1 MDDKTKDIFRSLDD
15 GTRLIKGEWTSDGRK
30 LLRYLVTEILT
41 QNVCSID
48 ENEEKLK
55 SGIQY
60 CLKGKGDPPAFIWIY
75 RLHESQDV
83 KAQRK
88 TSGIGSFMLSMTD
101 EDNDEIQEGYIQIYL
116 DPIPFSNFVQTIN
129 SLLFKGTIKFE
140 VVVKK
145 TPGEESENNLIVTEY
160 SIENSLSLKPES

>member
-30 LLRYLVTEILT
+30 LFRFLVTEILS

-60 CLKGKGDPPAFIWIY
+60 CLKGKGDPPVFIWIY
-75 RLHESQDV
+75 RLRKSQDL
-83 KAQRK
+83 KAHRK
-88 TSGIGSFMLSMTD
+88 ISGIGSFKLPMTD

-116 DPIPFSNFVQTIN
+116 DPIPFNNFVQTIN

-145 TPGEESENNLIVTEY
+145 TQGEESEDNLIVTEY